1 MGNLAQLQ
9 LLQLRYNQLPGGIPA
24 QLGNLANLR
33 ALYLYTK
40 QLSGAI
46 PAQLGNLADLEVL
59 ILANNQLSGVI
70 PPELGNLAHLEELNL
85 RRNALSGAIPP
96 ELGNLAHLN
105 ELSLSNNQLS
115 GDIPSRLCNPPALA
129 GNLGLGYNAL
139 TSGPAC
145 IDADDPSWAQTQTV
159 PPTGLIAT
167 PESGPA
173 AQLSWTPILYTAHD
187 GYYEVFYATT
197 PGGPLTYHGATAN
210 KLATGYL
217 AGSLSPGTTY
227 TFKVRTFTPAH
238 GDQQNALTSIWSEES
253 APVVVPSGDTP
264 TPTATRTATS
274 TSTATRTATATMTS
288 TATRT
293 PTATATP
300 TATQIGP
307 ATWTPTATRTA
318 TATSTPT
325 ATPTATATPTTDP
338 GLNWPVYLPLLLR

>member
-1 MGNLAQLQ
+1 
-9 LLQLRYNQLPGGIPA
+9 
-24 QLGNLANLR
+24 LGNLASLEELDLGYN
-33 ALYLYTK
+33 

-46 PAQLGNLADLEVL
+46 PPQ
-59 ILANNQLSGVI
+59 
-70 PPELGNLAHLEELNL
+70 
-85 RRNALSGAIPP
+85 
-96 ELGNLAHLN
+96 
-105 ELSLSNNQLS
+105 
-115 GDIPSRLCNPPALA
+115 LCNPPYRPDL
-129 GNLGLGYNAL
+129 LTLGYNAL
-139 TSGPAC
+139 TSGPPC
-145 IDADDPSWAQTQTV
+145 IDADDPDWAQTQTV
-159 PPTGLIAT
+159 PPTSLSAT
-167 PESGPA
+167 LESGPA
-173 AQLSWTPILYTAHD
+173 AQLSWTPILYTAD
-187 GYYEVFYATT
+187 GGYYEVFYATT
-197 PGGPLTYHGATAN
+197 PGGALTPHGVTAN

-238 GDQQNALTSIWSEES
+238 GDQQNALTSIWSAES

-274 TSTATRTATATMTS
+274 TSTATRTATATSTP